1 MFEDRVVHTDLEGWQ
16 SACEV
21 WHLERIPIIPQNMQ
35 TMVACVAPLGR
46 RAHRNPLRA
55 ALGEFEF
62 YNRKEFA
69 KRTER
74 VHEDKVQTRAIA
86 DFKDAEDYNN
96 AKENMKRA
104 IEKVDTS

>member
-1 MFEDRVVHTDLEGWQ
+1 
-16 SACEV
+16 
-21 WHLERIPIIPQNMQ
+21 MQ

-104 IEKVDTS
+104 IEKVDTSWCPGCEGNESYEISAQATWR